1 MRTLHS
7 VGSMLIALALL
18 CVAAAPVTVAEPA
31 HTAATAAPSLWIVQA
46 ESVAAARR
54 SLARVHARAE
64 RELDIIHAVSAHL
77 NPWQLEQLRA
87 SADVR
92 LFEDR
97 ALMTRGSLLQAVT
110 TQVVSTV
117 NSVSSATNAAV
128 ATSPVGVI
136 TSGAATPLAASLL
149 GTPVVSAL
157 TSPVVAGMSAGTHT
171 QDGSGV
177 AAATL
182 LYQTNYPMLV
192 GADTL
197 QQAGISG
204 KGVTIAVLD
213 TGLWQDVSQNYGARV
228 LATLDVV

>member
-54 SLARVHARAE
+54 SLTRVHARAE

-77 NPWQLEQLRA
+77 NPWQLEHLRA

-128 ATSPVGVI
+128 ATSG
-136 TSGAATPLAASLL
+136 TATPLAASLL